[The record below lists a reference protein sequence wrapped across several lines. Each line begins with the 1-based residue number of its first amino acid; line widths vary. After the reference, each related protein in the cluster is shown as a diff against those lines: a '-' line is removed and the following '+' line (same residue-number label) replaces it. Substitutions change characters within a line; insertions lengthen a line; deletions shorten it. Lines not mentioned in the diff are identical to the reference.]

1 MNLYGNRLALALALH
16 LLIGCS
22 TQPTLPPATTA
33 TAMPRQGNEV
43 VIYALNLM
51 DRDYKFG
58 GSNPDTGLDCSGMVS
73 YIFQQSVGIRL
84 PHNARKIALA
94 GKVIRFTEL
103 LPGDL
108 VFFNTNGQ
116 SFSHVG
122 IYIGDGRFIHAPKHN
137 GKIRTD
143 SLSSGYF
150 KDHLEA
156 ARTFF

>member
-1 MNLYGNRLALALALH
+1 
-16 LLIGCS
+16 
-22 TQPTLPPATTA
+22 
-33 TAMPRQGNEV
+33 
-43 VIYALNLM
+43 
-51 DRDYKFG
+51 
-58 GSNPDTGLDCSGMVS
+58 MVS